1 MGRCGMSD
9 TDPAVADAERRL
21 NDSIDRLIETRLR
34 FERTPIDFYDTPR
47 AVTDGLMFS
56 LAELS
61 ISSPELKAYAERVR
75 VGECTWSDIENRA
88 TPVPRE
94 VGELKA
100 SPMFTWYP
108 AAAQIDDEQ
117 PYRIPWE

>member
-1 MGRCGMSD
+1 MSY
-9 TDPAVADAERRL
+9 TDPAVADAARRL
-21 NDSIDRLIETRLR
+21 NDSIDRLIGARLQ
-34 FERTPIDFYDTPR
+34 FERIPIDFYEEPR
-47 AVTDGLMFS
+47 MVTDGLMFS

-75 VGECTWSDIENRA
+75 IGECAWSDIENRSM
-88 TPVPRE
+88 PVPRE

-100 SPMFTWYP
+100 SPIFIWYS
-108 AAAQIDDEQ
+108 AAMQTDHDQ